1 MITRTLAIIPTIIVV
16 AINGERGTEK
26 LLILSQVILSLQ
38 LSFAVVPLVMF
49 TSSRKWMGEFVNP
62 RWLKALAWF
71 TAVLIA
77 GLNAWLL
84 IETAMGR

>member
-1 MITRTLAIIPTIIVV
+1 
-16 AINGERGTEK
+16 
-26 LLILSQVILSLQ
+26 
-38 LSFAVVPLVMF
+38 VVPLVIF
-49 TSSRKWMGEFVNP
+49 TSSRKWMGEFVNA

-84 IETAMGR
+84 LETAMGR